1 MKEKIITKKILKWYD
16 LNKRSLPW
24 RKKVSLTK
32 KQYYTLISEF
42 MLQQTQVATVIP
54 FFNRFIKNL
63 PSINSLAKV
72 NEKKLIKL
80 WEGLGYYS
88 RARNLKKTAQ
98 IIIKNFDGKLPNNF
112 EDLLTLPGIG
122 NYTANAI
129 LAIAFNKPYIPLDGN
144 IERVLKRY
152 LYLKKEKEIQKDNLL
167 KKKLYLE
174 LLQRS
179 SDYAQALMELGALY
193 VNQVIQ
199 YVISVQLEKNVNLS
213 KIKILDLTKKLKKN
227 KDKYFILKVYKKN
240 QKYLL
245 IKNTK
250 FNFLKNLSIFPME
263 ELSNP
268 KNFDENL
275 NFKMSNMNMNIKI
288 QYSKDNQKFSSSYW
302 IDRKKLNS
310 YMLPSFTKKVV
321 QYLEKINE
329 KNCIIGAGI
338 SGLFIANLFKKIQ
351 IIKLQFYEKKPEF
364 NRFGRRL
371 WNSIIS

>member
-24 RKKVSLTK
+24 RKKVSLEK

-42 MLQQTQVATVIP
+42 MLQQTQVSTVIP
-54 FFNRFIKNL
+54 FFNRFIKSL
-63 PSINSLAKV
+63 PSLNSLAKV

-98 IIIKNFDGKLPNNF
+98 VVIKNFDGKLPNNF
-112 EDLLTLPGIG
+112 EDLLKLPGIG

-129 LAIAFNKPYIPLDGN
+129 LAIAYNKPYIPLDGN

-152 LYLKKEKEIQKDNLL
+152 LYLKKEKEIQKDNLVQ
-167 KKKLYLE
+167 KKIIFGTTL
-174 LLQRS
+174 RS
-179 SDYAQALMELGALY
+179 SDYAQALMELGAIICKPNNPICDKCPIRKKCKSY
-193 VNQVIQ
+193 KKKDF
-199 YVISVQLEKNVNLS
+199 S
-213 KIKILDLTKKLKKN
+213 LTKSIKKN
-227 KDKYFILKVYKKN
+227 KDKYFILKVYKKD
-240 QKYLL
+240 QRYLL

-250 FNFLKNLSIFPME
+250 FNFLKNLSIFPMK

-268 KNFDENL
+268 KNFNENL

-288 QYSKDNQKFSSSYW
+288 QYSKDSQKFPFSYW
-302 IDRKKLNS
+302 LDKKKLNS

-321 QYLEKINE
+321 QYLEKN
-329 KNCIIGAGI
+329 
-338 SGLFIANLFKKIQ
+338 
-351 IIKLQFYEKKPEF
+351 
-364 NRFGRRL
+364 
-371 WNSIIS
+371 

>member
-16 LNKRSLPW
+16 LNKRLLPW
-24 RKKVSLTK
+24 RKKVSLEK

-42 MLQQTQVATVIP
+42 MLQQTQVTTVIP

-63 PSINSLAKV
+63 PSINSLAKA

-80 WEGLGYYS
+80 WQGLGYYS

-98 IIIKNFDGKLPNNF
+98 AIIENFEGKLPNNLK
-112 EDLLTLPGIG
+112 DLLTLPGVG

-152 LYLKKEKEIQKDNLL
+152 LYLKKKKEIQKDNLL
-167 KKKLYLE
+167 QKKIIFGTSS
-174 LLQRS
+174 RS
-179 SDYAQALMELGALY
+179 SDYAQALMELGALICKPS
-193 VNQVIQ
+193 NPRCD
-199 YVISVQLEKNVNLS
+199 ECP
-213 KIKILDLTKKLKKN
+213 IKINCKSFINKDFSLTKRIKKN
-227 KDKYFILKVYKKN
+227 KEKYFILKVYKKD

-268 KNFDENL
+268 KNFNENL
-275 NFKMSNMNMNIKI
+275 NFKMSNMSMNIKI

-302 IDRKKLNS
+302 VDKKKLNS

-321 QYLEKINE
+321 KYLEKN
-329 KNCIIGAGI
+329 
-338 SGLFIANLFKKIQ
+338 
-351 IIKLQFYEKKPEF
+351 
-364 NRFGRRL
+364 
-371 WNSIIS
+371 

>member
-24 RKKVSLTK
+24 RKKVSLEK

-42 MLQQTQVATVIP
+42 MLQQTQVTTVIP
-54 FFNRFIKNL
+54 FFVRFIKKL
-63 PSINSLAKV
+63 PCINSLAKV

-98 IIIKNFDGKLPNNF
+98 FIIKNFDGKLPDKL
-112 EDLLTLPGIG
+112 EDLLKLPGIG

-152 LYLKKEKEIQKDNLL
+152 LYLKKEKDIHKDNILQ
-167 KKKLYLE
+167 KKIIFGTTS
-174 LLQRS
+174 RS
-179 SDYAQALMELGALY
+179 SDYAQALMELGALICKPINPKC
-193 VNQVIQ
+193 NQCPI
-199 YVISVQLEKNVNLS
+199 KS
-213 KIKILDLTKKLKKN
+213 KCKSFRKKDFSLTKKIKKT
-227 KDKYFILKVYKKN
+227 KDKYFILKVYKKD

-263 ELSNP
+263 ELSDP

-275 NFKMSNMNMNIKI
+275 NFKMSNINMNIKI
-288 QYSKDNQKFSSSYW
+288 QYLKDNQKFSSYLW
-302 IDRKKLNS
+302 LDKKKLDD
-310 YMLPSFTKKVV
+310 YILPSFTKKIV
-321 QYLEKINE
+321 QYLEKN
-329 KNCIIGAGI
+329 
-338 SGLFIANLFKKIQ
+338 
-351 IIKLQFYEKKPEF
+351 
-364 NRFGRRL
+364 
-371 WNSIIS
+371 